1 MQISNDPNVWIIY
14 GLVFLLG
21 LLVGLFLTAGGRKKW
36 KTRYYDE
43 VDRHKATERG
53 HAETLKERDR
63 ELKAERDRARA
74 AAAAAPVAATT
85 AAPVAKKAGIMD
97 KMLGRDRDHDGIDDR
112 TEGRVDQRLADRD
125 GDGVPDSSDVAP
137 DDSSKA

>member
-43 VDRHKATERG
+43 VERRKVLEQEHAEAERG
-53 HAETLKERDR
+53 WRERDS
-63 ELKAERDRARA
+63 LRDA
-74 AAAAAPVAATT
+74 AAKSPG
-85 AAPVAKKAGIMD
+85 KI
-97 KMLGRDRDHDGIDDR
+97 DRDNDGVDDR
-112 TEGRVDQRLADRD
+112 VE
-125 GDGVPDSSDVAP
+125 
-137 DDSSKA
+137 